1 MHKHKTMKFDV
12 VGERPVTNY
21 IPKSGEQTKKSRK
34 LHRLK
39 TQPMVSE
46 ASRKQNGAI
55 PQDSGEDCSEDLSL
69 EKISLKI
76 EGKADR
82 TPYVYKFIKDKS
94 LEKIIANHKRHRQ

>member
-21 IPKSGEQTKKSRK
+21 FPKSAEETKKSTK

-46 ASRKQNGAI
+46 ASRKQNGATI
-55 PQDSGEDCSEDLSL
+55 
-69 EKISLKI
+69 
-76 EGKADR
+76 
-82 TPYVYKFIKDKS
+82 
-94 LEKIIANHKRHRQ
+94 